1 LFLDHGGELGECV
14 EPVRAQFVRSDVE
27 QTQGAD
33 REAFATGQG
42 YADVG
47 VDSAFVQRRQLP
59 TLIGGEA
66 VMRTGRPVR
75 ITESHNASV
84 RCRDGRSSIPTV
96 SRACCRCSSRML
108 SMIMG

>member
-14 EPVRAQFVRSDVE
+14 EPVRAQLVRSNVE
-27 QTQGAD
+27 QAQGAD
-33 REAFATGQG
+33 RQAFPAGEW

-47 VDSAFVQRRQLP
+47 ADSAFGQRRQLP
-59 TLIGGEA
+59 AFIGGEA

-75 ITESHNASV
+75 ITDSHNTSV

-96 SRACCRCSSRML
+96 SRVC
-108 SMIMG
+108 